1 MLDVG
6 GSEVLVFVVLLYGAV
21 AFALYWI
28 IRLAVRH
35 GIQDTRRAGR
45 AQDSAPGVRQTID
58 RQQATYGGSEP
69 E

>member
-1 MLDVG
+1 MEPL
-6 GSEVLVFVVLLYGAV
+6 LFFVVYAVV

-35 GIQDTRRAGR
+35 AIQDTRRDER
-45 AQDSAPGVRQTID
+45 AVSAASGVSETIR
-58 RQQATYGGSEP
+58 RQQATYGGPPP

>member
-1 MLDVG
+1 MMDVG
-6 GSEVLVFVVLLYGAV
+6 GAEVLVFFVLLYGLV

-35 GIQDTRRAGR
+35 GIQDTHRVTRAR
-45 AQDSAPGVRQTID
+45 DSAADLRQTID
-58 RQQATYGGSEP
+58 RQRATYGGPEP

>member
-1 MLDVG
+1 M
-6 GSEVLVFVVLLYGAV
+6 LVFVVLLYGLV

-35 GIQDTRRAGR
+35 GIQDTHRMARAR
-45 AQDSAPGVRQTID
+45 ESAAGVRQTIA

>member
-6 GSEVLVFVVLLYGAV
+6 GAEVLVFLVLLYGAV
-21 AFALYWI
+21 ACALYWI

-35 GIQDTRRAGR
+35 GNQDTHRVARAR
-45 AQDSAPGVRQTID
+45 ESAAGVRQTID
-58 RQQATYGGSEP
+58 RQQATYGGPEP